1 MRGAKMASLPAI
13 KHTDKKTTSIVLQ
26 VREVRDVGEG
36 GAGGFSVLLVNYVG
50 HSWFRYRRCAEGGLG
65 YEAQG
70 DSDEWRPVGFSEDRK
85 GLLSVFIQHSLE
97 GQQVHCLLPKIV
109 TSWILENKCLA
120 EAVPQNKPASEDNAA
135 HITRK
140 GEGEAEWETAEGW
153 KYTCKAAPCDF
164 GGAFVATGQD
174 MTIPPQK
181 M

>member
-1 MRGAKMASLPAI
+1 MACLPAI
-13 KHTDKKTTSIVLQ
+13 KHTDKKATSTLLQ

-36 GAGGFSVLLVNYVG
+36 GAGGASVLHANYEG

-85 GLLSVFIQHSLE
+85 GLLSVFIQASH
-97 GQQVHCLLPKIV
+97 QVHCLLPKIV
-109 TSWILENKCLA
+109 TSWILEKKCLP
-120 EAVPQNKPASEDNAA
+120 EAVPQNRPASEDTDV
-135 HITRK
+135 HITRT
-140 GEGEAEWETAEGW
+140 GEGEAQWETAEGW

-164 GGAFVATGQD
+164 GGVFVATGPD